1 MIDGPNKKED
11 TEKGERK
18 NISTYPKFL
27 MRRAVIVEMVFETI
41 YS

>member
-1 MIDGPNKKED
+1 MGLAKSED

-27 MRRAVIVEMVFETI
+27 MLRIPPVDVVFETI